1 MILGTLKTIFNR
13 DFLKLKQELEFY
25 KDQRKIWQVEEGI
38 SNSAGNLC
46 LHLIGNINHFIGA
59 TLGGTTYVRNREL
72 EFSQKDIPVNELLK
86 HIDDTMLVV
95 ENTLNNLSEDKLAK
109 EFPLLY
115 SNQKVTTMFILLQLV
130 AHLDYHLGQI
140 NYLRRLLDK

>member
-1 MILGTLKTIFNR
+1 M
-13 DFLKLKQELEFY
+13 
-25 KDQRKIWQVEEGI
+25 
-38 SNSAGNLC
+38 
-46 LHLIGNINHFIGA
+46 HLIGNINHFIGA

-115 SNQKVTTMFILLQLV
+115 SNQKVTTMFMLLQLV